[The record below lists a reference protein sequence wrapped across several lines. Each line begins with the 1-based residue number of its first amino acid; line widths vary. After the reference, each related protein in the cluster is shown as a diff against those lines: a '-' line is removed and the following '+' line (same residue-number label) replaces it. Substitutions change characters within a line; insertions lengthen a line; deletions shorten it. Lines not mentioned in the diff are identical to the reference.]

1 MHNIKI
7 IDNFLD
13 LEDLNK
19 MNSVDLDNIKPN
31 EIKVYHNEI
40 EKNGNIS
47 KSCLDQNLIKK
58 LHSRYHEK
66 VFNILKNLNEKK
78 SELYDYSDFTIIKTG
93 KDYVF
98 PIHDDTPN
106 KLLSGV
112 IYLYPNLNTGTIF
125 YKNKKGDD
133 KKTIEWKQNRAVFFS
148 RIERKLGTLMKEIEF
163 RTE

>member
-47 KSCLDQNLIKK
+47 K
-58 LHSRYHEK
+58 
-66 VFNILKNLNEKK
+66 
-78 SELYDYSDFTIIKTG
+78 
-93 KDYVF
+93 
-98 PIHDDTPN
+98 
-106 KLLSGV
+106 
-112 IYLYPNLNTGTIF
+112 
-125 YKNKKGDD
+125 
-133 KKTIEWKQNRAVFFS
+133 AV
-148 RIERKLGTLMKEIEF
+148 
-163 RTE
+163 